1 MCRRYQRQGEFTV
14 KMSLLLVFWT
24 TLGLQPAFAQSD
36 MVRRCNLAT
45 ASADDV
51 TRPHDIPGVAFDQIN
66 PAVAV
71 PACEA
76 AVSANPGVARLQFEL
91 GRALEAAKRL
101 GEARAAY
108 ERAAAKD
115 FALAEANLATL
126 YRLGEGVP
134 KDYVKS
140 MAWYRKAAD
149 QGLAS
154 AQVNVG
160 HLYYEGDGVAKNYA
174 EAMKW
179 YRRAADQGDQ
189 DGQAKLGEMYFNG
202 RGVQKDPSQ
211 AFDWFRKAA
220 EQGNVDSQSML
231 GWMYWEGIG
240 VPKDNAQAASW
251 FRKAADQ
258 GDADAQTALGAM
270 YVDGE
275 GVPKDNGKAEF
286 WYRKAAAQGNTVA
299 QSKLKGLANLAQVN
313 QETAAQET
321 RQAALLAKR
330 KEVGD
335 LVCNADGVVWG
346 YVERVYKDK
355 IQIRYQHT
363 FFVSHPYDELFWKNY
378 NEVIVCSDK

>member
-1 MCRRYQRQGEFTV
+1 
-14 KMSLLLVFWT
+14 MSLLLVFWT
-24 TLGLQPAFAQSD
+24 TLGLHPAFAQSD

-45 ASADDV
+45 ARADDV
-51 TRPHDIPGVAFDQIN
+51 TRPRDIPGVAFDQIN

-91 GRALEAAKRL
+91 GRALEAVKRL

-115 FALAEANLATL
+115 FALAEVNLANL
-126 YRLGEGVP
+126 YDLGEGVP
-134 KDYVKS
+134 KDHVKS

-149 QGLAS
+149 QGLAR

-160 HLYYEGDGVAKNYA
+160 NLYYEGDGVAKNYA

-179 YRRAADQGDQ
+179 
-189 DGQAKLGEMYFNG
+189 
-202 RGVQKDPSQ
+202 
-211 AFDWFRKAA
+211 
-220 EQGNVDSQSML
+220 
-231 GWMYWEGIG
+231 
-240 VPKDNAQAASW
+240 

-258 GDADAQTALGAM
+258 GDATAEYDLGLTYYQGQGVPKDDAQSAAWYRKAADQGLADAQTNLGAM

-286 WYRKAAAQGNTVA
+286 WYRKAAAEDNTLA
-299 QSKLKGLANLAQVN
+299 QSNLKGLANLAQVN

-363 FFVSHPYDELFWKNY
+363 FFLSHPYDELFWKNY